1 MPDSQK
7 ILLIDDDATMSEM
20 IRLMVG
26 AFRRGTF
33 SVTHAAT
40 YEKGL
45 KELLT
50 GAYALCLLDYHL
62 GERDGLE
69 LLREAKAQQCHTP
82 IIMLTGDSGEETD
95 LAAMDGGAADF
106 MNKIELNPRGLE
118 RAVGYALKMSETVG
132 ELRDL
137 ASVDELTQLTNRRE
151 FDRRLKEEW
160 QRSVRFRRPLSLV
173 MFDLDRF
180 KSINDTYGHPAG
192 DEVLRHAARLLTS
205 QTRQMDCVARLGGDE
220 FALLLV
226 GTDRTGAQIVASR
239 IRQLAATTPCRIPA
253 RNLSLEVG
261 VSAGVATWPDD
272 AGTQE
277 SLVASADAALYE
289 FKRQHRPASASR
301 D

>member
-1 MPDSQK
+1 MPDSRK
-7 ILLIDDDATMSEM
+7 ILLIDDDAMISEM

-40 YEKGL
+40 YEEGL

-50 GAYALCLLDYHL
+50 GAYTLCLLDYHL

-82 IIMLTGDSGEETD
+82 IIMLTGDNGEETD

-106 MNKIELNPRGLE
+106 MNKVELNPRGLE

-137 ASVDELTQLTNRRE
+137 ASVDELTQLPNRRE
-151 FDRRLKEEW
+151 FDRRLNEEW
-160 QRSVRFRRPLSLV
+160 QRSARFRRPLSLV
-173 MFDLDRF
+173 MIDLDRF
-180 KSINDTYGHPAG
+180 KSFNDTYGHPAG

-226 GTDRTGAQIVASR
+226 GTDRAGAQIVASR
-239 IRQLAATTPCRIPA
+239 IRQLAATTPCHIPA

-277 SLVASADAALYE
+277 SLMAAADAALYE
-289 FKRQHRPASASR
+289 FKRLHRPA
-301 D
+301 

>member
-40 YEKGL
+40 YEEGL

-50 GAYALCLLDYHL
+50 GAYTLCLLDYHL
-62 GERDGLE
+62 GARDGLE

-82 IIMLTGDSGEETD
+82 IIILTGDSGEETD

-137 ASVDELTQLTNRRE
+137 ASVDELTQLPNRRE

-160 QRSVRFRRPLSLV
+160 QRAGRFRRPLSLV
-173 MFDLDRF
+173 MIDLDRF
-180 KSINDTYGHPAG
+180 KAINDTYGHPAG

-226 GTDRTGAQIVASR
+226 GTDRAGAEIVASR
-239 IRQLAATTPCRIPA
+239 VRQLAATTPCRIPT

-272 AGTQE
+272 ALTQG

-289 FKRQHRPASASR
+289 FKRLHRTA
-301 D
+301 